1 MNGRRPAPRIGPAGR
16 EELGPLNA
24 LLVRIAGRV
33 AGTTAPPNLFT
44 TMGRNRRMFRLWLLF
59 AGTLMPR
66 GGLPRRDTE
75 LVILRVAHLTGAEYE
90 AVHHRRMAL
99 AAGLSAAQ
107 VDAIGGDDAAAAP
120 FSPRQQLLLRAVD
133 VLAADDAIGEPTF
146 AELRG
151 ELTDRDLV
159 ELCMLAGHYRMLAGL
174 INSLRIEP
182 DVHR

>member
-1 MNGRRPAPRIGPAGR
+1 MNERRPAPRIGPASR

-24 LLVRIAGRV
+24 LLVRIAARV

-90 AVHHRRMAL
+90 AVHHRRMAR

-133 VLAADDAIGEPTF
+133 ELAPTTRS
-146 AELRG
+146 ASGPSRSCAASSPTATSSSSACSRATTG
-151 ELTDRDLV
+151 
-159 ELCMLAGHYRMLAGL
+159 CSPG
-174 INSLRIEP
+174 
-182 DVHR
+182 